1 MYHVG
6 KWGHEGK
13 KELYIYPAFI
23 VGMIIG
29 SLGEVLTYGNAMA
42 RGKICRAVTFGRFM
56 SVN

>member
-29 SLGEVLTYGNAMA
+29 SLGEVLTYGNVMA
-42 RGKICRAVTFGRFM
+42 RGKICRAATFGRFM